1 MPIKS
6 GATVRQFVPVITGTV
21 VERKFSDSH
30 EEMAYLVVNTDA
42 DGVEHS
48 RWFLESQIEEVAE

>member
-6 GATVRQFVPVITGTV
+6 GASVRQVVPVITGTV
-21 VERKFSDSH
+21 AERKFSESH
-30 EEMAYLVVNTDA
+30 DEMEYLVVNTDA

-48 RWFLESQIEEVAE
+48 RWFLESQIEEVAA